1 MQLTAVLLA
10 RVALFVE
17 SVDLNPRGQAFY
29 PAVIRGLVDHYHFQS
44 FPQKLEDYDEQKGV
58 TLAVG
63 TSGDKTIDKVVIYSW
78 GLTIDTRSST
88 SDAEQLLDEALTWSA
103 ANLRLTY
110 DRAMIKRKAYLSQI
124 TFNSDAPLLSSNPA
138 LDSIGKTV
146 SETVSSNLKLPYGFR
161 PIGILLGADPEEQII
176 PVQRFSI
183 ERRERIAF
191 SENKYFSSAPV
202 PTELHLSLLAE
213 YEKSMHNQT
222 LTTQRALSR

>member
-1 MQLTAVLLA
+1 MQLAAVLLA
-10 RVALFVE
+10 RVAFFVE

-63 TSGDKTIDKVVIYSW
+63 MSGDRTIDKVVIYSW
-78 GLTIDTRSST
+78 GITIDTRSST
-88 SDAEQLLDEALTWSA
+88 SDAEQLLDEALTWGA

-110 DRAMIKRKAYLSQI
+110 EHAMIKRKAYLSQV
-124 TFNSDAPLLSSNPA
+124 TFNSDAALLPTNPSLSA
-138 LDSIGKTV
+138 IEKAM
-146 SETVSSNLKLPYGFR
+146 SETVSESLKLSYKFK
-161 PIGILLGADPEEQII
+161 PIGILLGADPEEQVI

-191 SENKYFSSAPV
+191 SEGKYFSSAPV
-202 PTELHLSLLAE
+202 PTELHLGLLAE
-213 YEKSMHNQT
+213 YEKAMRNYT
-222 LTTQRALSR
+222 LTPQRSLSH